1 MLAINWLVCCLRGA
15 WNFGLVPETRPAGA
29 WCQKKKASAIGRPR
43 ASGGDGRG
51 VLCFFFS
58 VGLGQSAKTNI
69 LIIELISEDGIFTR
83 GVVALSRHRRVL
95 DAH

>member
-1 MLAINWLVCCLRGA
+1 M
-15 WNFGLVPETRPAGA
+15 
-29 WCQKKKASAIGRPR
+29 
-43 ASGGDGRG
+43 SGGERRD
-51 VLCFFFS
+51 VLCFS
-58 VGLGQSAKTNI
+58 VELGQSAKTNI